1 MTAAARRLAPG
12 QQWSLALI
20 AVTAVWG
27 WSFTAIHDV
36 LARIAPS
43 TFVAYRFALA
53 ALVLALFARMR
64 GLTGKEALA
73 GLGAG
78 VFLGLGFALQTLGL
92 TTTTPSNSGFI
103 TGMTVV
109 FIPAAAFLVH
119 RARPSP
125 AHLLA
130 IALAVVG
137 LALLTLRGLRVSS
150 GDLWTLGCA
159 VAFSCHVLALGVV
172 NRWGNILR
180 ITVVQLAVVAALSL
194 LWAGAAGDPVVLA
207 GDPRVWCALAVTA
220 TAGTAVAYLVQAKA
234 QTVLPASRV
243 ALIFT
248 AEPVFAAG
256 FGYWLAG
263 DRFTA
268 QSVLGGVL
276 VLAAMLLAEFGGRSP
291 EPDHY
296 AGPVG

>member
-1 MTAAARRLAPG
+1 MTAAAQRLTPG
-12 QQWSLALI
+12 KKWSLALV

-53 ALVLALFARMR
+53 ALILALFGRMR
-64 GLTGKEALA
+64 GLTRREALA

-92 TTTTPSNSGFI
+92 VTTTPSNSGFI

-109 FIPAAAFLVH
+109 FIPAAAFFVH
-119 RARPSP
+119 RARLSR

-130 IALAVVG
+130 IALAVLG
-137 LALLTLRGLRVSS
+137 LALLTLQGLRVSA

-180 ITVVQLAVVAALSL
+180 ITVVQLVTVAALSL
-194 LWAGAAGDPVVLA
+194 LWAGAAGDTVLLA
-207 GDPRVWCALAVTA
+207 GDPAVWGALAVTA
-220 TAGTAVAYLVQAKA
+220 TGGTALAYLVQAKA

-268 QSVLGGVL
+268 LNVLGGVL
-276 VLAAMLLAEFGGRSP
+276 VLVAMLVSEFGDRRS